1 VANHRSEQQRELD
14 HENLDRNPED
24 RRSGE
29 RGIFN
34 ENFNP
39 SQMRSCIYTFR
50 CESQSARV
58 SVWLSIRKELCSLDI
73 VEILACTAY
82 M

>member
-1 VANHRSEQQRELD
+1 MKISAERTEDQR
-14 HENLDRNPED
+14 
-24 RRSGE
+24 
-29 RGIFN
+29 RGIFT

-50 CESQSARV
+50 CESQSA
-58 SVWLSIRKELCSLDI
+58 SIRVVVDTERNFVAGI
-73 VEILACTAY
+73 VEILACVVY